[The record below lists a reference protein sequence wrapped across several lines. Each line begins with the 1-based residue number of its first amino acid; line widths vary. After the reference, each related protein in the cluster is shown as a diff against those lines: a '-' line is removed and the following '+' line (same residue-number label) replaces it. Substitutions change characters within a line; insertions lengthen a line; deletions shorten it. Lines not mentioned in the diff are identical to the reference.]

1 METGKLDYKKMYA
14 HLVGAI
20 SDALDRLPY
29 YPENKETH
37 NLLKDAL
44 LTAEEWYISAQEAE
58 ETKEN

>member
-20 SDALDRLPY
+20 SDALDHLPY
-29 YPENKETH
+29 YPENKETYD
-37 NLLKDAL
+37 LLKNAL
-44 LTAEEWYISAQEAE
+44 LTAEERYISATDTE